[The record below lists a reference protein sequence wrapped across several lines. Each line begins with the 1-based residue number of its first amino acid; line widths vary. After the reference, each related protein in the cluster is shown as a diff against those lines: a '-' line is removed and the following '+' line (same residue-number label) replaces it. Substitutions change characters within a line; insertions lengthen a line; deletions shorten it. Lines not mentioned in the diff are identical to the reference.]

1 MILLLLIAS
10 TAASFSQGKDS
21 SYRFTK
27 EHYLQKSKNQKTV
40 ASILTGASIIIAL
53 GAMAH
58 DVNNMFTDEPTSKN
72 WYITSELM
80 LATGITL
87 FITSAVNRKKARTVA
102 LAMNIQKMPTL
113 KYAIVTNHPLP
124 SLGLSVHF
132 WKWKRTVVSYRLS
145 DLVNLILSKI
155 FQQKLSISSFR
166 DLIKH
171 SLALFFKVPAN

>member
-1 MILLLLIAS
+1 MKKLLMILSLAVLAE
-10 TAASFSQGKDS
+10 TACAQKISDS
-21 SYRFTK
+21 AILKMTNQELGLHLR
-27 EHYLQKSKNQKTV
+27 EKSKNQKTV

-132 WKWKRTVVSYRLS
+132 
-145 DLVNLILSKI
+145 
-155 FQQKLSISSFR
+155 
-166 DLIKH
+166 
-171 SLALFFKVPAN
+171 